1 MLSVTQLF
9 PRKRHPWRKP
19 WTDGFTE
26 KLHAVV
32 EKHWL
37 REAWVPLSALT
48 LPKCV
53 FRDRLS
59 VSLPH
64 PWNKTC
70 WFTAWEL
77 TNAFYTTKRL
87 KNTNL
92 RWACLFHLLA
102 NSINNYES
110 PGAEV
115 NPGCQAAHSQR
126 HLSHND
132 HPDHSQRPPCGQSP
146 LDMCNLVAPLQIQ
159 VVIVVNKCSLSSWDL
174 L

>member
-9 PRKRHPWRKP
+9 PRKEASLEETMNWRIYRETARCSRK
-19 WTDGFTE
+19 T
-26 KLHAVV
+26 
-32 EKHWL
+32 L
-37 REAWVPLSALT
+37 REAWVSLSALT
-48 LPKCV
+48 LHKCV

-64 PWNKTC
+64 LWNKTW

-77 TNAFYTTKRL
+77 TNAFYMTKRL

-92 RWACLFHLLA
+92 CWACLVHLLA

-126 HLSHND
+126 HLSHYD
-132 HPDHSQRPPCGQSP
+132 HTDHSQRLPCGQSP
-146 LDMCNLVAPLQIQ
+146 LERCNLVAQ
-159 VVIVVNKCSLSSWDL
+159 VVIVVNKCTLSSWDL